1 MTDQFPAG
9 YIEATVISR
18 ILAGRVGHA
27 EVLAAALIFLA
38 RHASSYV
45 TGITLPVEGGTLAT

>member
-1 MTDQFPAG
+1 MTDQFPTG

-38 RHASSYV
+38 SHASSYA
-45 TGITLPVEGGTLAT
+45 TGITLPVEGGMLTT